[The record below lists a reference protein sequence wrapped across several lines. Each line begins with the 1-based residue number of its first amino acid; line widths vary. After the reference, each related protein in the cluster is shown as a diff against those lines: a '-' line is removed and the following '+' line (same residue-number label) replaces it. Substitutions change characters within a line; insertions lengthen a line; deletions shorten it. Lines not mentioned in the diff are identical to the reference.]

1 MCAPKPS
8 KDAGAPTRPGSN
20 TCDQRRPPHHTYTPI
35 FIASVG
41 RVATHH
47 PRNDGTP
54 MQGADKQAR
63 GCIKARSP
71 DCGSIYLPAS
81 RLAASGKQPLSWP
94 FRNPFQPYRQPA
106 APPTPASP
114 GGTEKIELPRRRA
127 PPPPRRV
134 QEASARSPPARVPG
148 PPLAPA
154 LADPCRAPAAAA
166 RPRAGSQLRRARHP
180 TVASR
185 RGAPGSQNTSLRS
198 SRPRLR
204 TLPLAAASPQAPG
217 TAAPPAR
224 SPQPAA
230 APRHPHVTISDCAEA
245 RTSEE
250 ETRPGG
256 RTARSQRPLLRRTAI
271 QTAPSPAFLA
281 PFILQNVPSSGNS
294 AGSAHQWLP
303 PAFGMRP

>member
-1 MCAPKPS
+1 MEHPCRVPTNKQG
-8 KDAGAPTRPGSN
+8 GAN
-20 TCDQRRPPHHTYTPI
+20 
-35 FIASVG
+35 
-41 RVATHH
+41 
-47 PRNDGTP
+47 
-54 MQGADKQAR
+54 
-63 GCIKARSP
+63 IKARSP
-71 DCGSIYLPAS
+71 DCGSSYPPAS
-81 RLAASGKQPLSWP
+81 PLAGSGKPPLSWP
-94 FRNPFQPYRQPA
+94 FRSPFQPYRQPA

-127 PPPPRRV
+127 PPPPQRV
-134 QEASARSPPARVPG
+134 QEASARSRPAGVPG

-154 LADPCRAPAAAA
+154 LSPADPCREPAAAA
-166 RPRAGSQLRRARHP
+166 RPRTGSRLRRARHP

-185 RGAPGSQNTSLRS
+185 PELRAHKTPPS
-198 SRPRLR
+198 ARPDPVSARSHSPP
-204 TLPLAAASPQAPG
+204 PLQAQE

-224 SPQPAA
+224 SLQPAA
-230 APRHPHVTISDCAEA
+230 ARRHSHVTISDCAEA

-256 RTARSQRPLLRRTAI
+256 RSARSRRPLLRRTAI

-303 PAFGMRP
+303 PALGTRP